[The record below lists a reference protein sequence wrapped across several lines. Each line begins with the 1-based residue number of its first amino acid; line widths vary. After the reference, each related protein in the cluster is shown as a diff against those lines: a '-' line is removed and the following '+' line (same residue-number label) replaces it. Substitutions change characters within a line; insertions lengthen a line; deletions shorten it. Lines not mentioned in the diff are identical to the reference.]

1 MKHLFSLPMKH
12 LFAESALLLSIVP
25 GSAAAAQVAQYEDL
39 MQDVVIAADLWSA
52 QPEILS
58 AAFGFEGIIGV
69 APFEFA
75 VRAAGGT
82 WIQMPPGTSQ
92 PPLRSLT
99 SAAPV
104 PAVPIIFGTNATQ
117 TDAMPIVFSW
127 PVLPSTVQPSDFL
140 VHLSDGTSVSP
151 AGVSIAPCQEFNER
165 NVAVLVGE
173 LGNRLV
179 SGEAGAIY
187 PVQVDIVDDGSPL
200 MLIGPGG
207 ALHSA
212 VGLSKASSNPY
223 ELDNGPTLVG
233 AKLTPMS
240 VEGEGAPAQF
250 PAPVNDG
257 VALYGADAQF
267 RLRVLTTGGFSPNG
281 VTGVTPDQFSSFFRL
296 LVNDGGTT
304 TILTQTGVDYV
315 IPEGTIRIVGLADLG
330 LLQSSY
336 DLTYTEDY
344 DNYIDIILKG
354 DEAAMREIL
363 AVEIPAAAGY
373 QRFYNPGGP
382 GNDPTPGV
390 RYTQPGPADIEP
402 VLIAIDDPF
411 TTTFVRP
418 STGIGLIYCS
428 PGVNN
433 STGLSGRMRAD
444 GSATVTDQD
453 VTISALDLPT
463 SSFGFF
469 ITSQQAGFT
478 FPVSNSEGALCVTG
492 SIGRYVGP
500 GQIQNS
506 GTAGEFSL
514 ALDLNA
520 VPSPTGFLSVAPGD
534 TWHFQAWHRD
544 ALGGQTT
551 SNFTDA
557 VAVTFQ

>member
-104 PAVPIIFGTNATQ
+104 LAIPPIFGTSATQ

-281 VTGVTPDQFSSFFRL
+281 VTGVTPDQFSNFFRL
-296 LVNDGGTT
+296 QVNDGGTT
-304 TILTQTGVDYV
+304 TTLTQTGVDYV

-363 AVEIPAAAGY
+363 AVEIPAAAAY

-411 TTTFVRP
+411 TTTYVRP
-418 STGIGLIYCS
+418 SILVDQSGPGAPVTVTNENLLPGREYYNLLSFDLCPGGPGTGPGPFGLCIVTTANLTVLTDQLAL
-428 PGVNN
+428 PVG
-433 STGLSGRMRAD
+433 AD
-444 GSATVTDQD
+444 PFHFVATSATQVFGPYSLAPFVAEAICID
-453 VTISALDLPT
+453 VTGGVLGPAS
-463 SSFGFF
+463 
-469 ITSQQAGFT
+469 
-478 FPVSNSEGALCVTG
+478 PVVL
-492 SIGRYVGP
+492 
-500 GQIQNS
+500 
-506 GTAGEFSL
+506 
-514 ALDLNA
+514 
-520 VPSPTGFLSVAPGD
+520 
-534 TWHFQAWHRD
+534 FQV
-544 ALGGQTT
+544 Q
-551 SNFTDA
+551 
-557 VAVTFQ
+557 